1 MPLYLRFVLYLQLL
15 NGDLLSLHT
24 LHTEFTYDDN
34 LIIWTTYG
42 NKTYRT
48 RLGSIHKTKDMIMV
62 INVKQVAIAE
72 SIK

>member
-15 NGDLLSLHT
+15 NGDLLSSHT
-24 LHTEFTYDDN
+24 DRLDDDN

-48 RLGSIHKTKDMIMV
+48 RLGSIHKTKVMIMV
-62 INVKQVAIAE
+62 ISVKQVAIAE

>member
-15 NGDLLSLHT
+15 NGDLLSSHT
-24 LHTEFTYDDN
+24 DRDDDDN

-48 RLGSIHKTKDMIMV
+48 RLESIHKTKDRIMV
-62 INVKQVAIAE
+62 AMA
-72 SIK
+72 

>member
-15 NGDLLSLHT
+15 NGDLLSSHT
-24 LHTEFTYDDN
+24 DRNDGDN
-34 LIIWTTYG
+34 LIAWTTYG

-62 INVKQVAIAE
+62 INVKRRFQWLNQ
-72 SIK
+72 